1 MASYVHKPP
10 EDRFGVHFQYQDLCA
25 RLKELELHQH
35 PNTLKPRKQSHV
47 SLKQRSLI
55 NAYTPTASFQKSIR
69 LRLRGNR
76 SITPSKLHC
85 KPIPSGKTLF
95 KPVFRGVKHM
105 RQTSLPLL
113 VRQKLA
119 LGKRKKSDVIYETMD
134 W

>member
-1 MASYVHKPP
+1 MSSYVHKPP

-35 PNTLKPRKQSHV
+35 PNPLKPRKQPHI

-69 LRLRGNR
+69 IRLRGNR
-76 SITPSKLHC
+76 SITPSKLHH
-85 KPIPSGKTLF
+85 KPVFSGKTRL

-113 VRQKLA
+113 VQQKLG
-119 LGKRKKSDVIYETMD
+119 LCQRKKSDVLYETID